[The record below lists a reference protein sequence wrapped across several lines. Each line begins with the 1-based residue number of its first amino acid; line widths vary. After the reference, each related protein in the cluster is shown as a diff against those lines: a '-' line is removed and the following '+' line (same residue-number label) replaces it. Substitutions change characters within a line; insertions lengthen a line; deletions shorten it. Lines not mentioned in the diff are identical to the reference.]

1 MGCCRR
7 RKLREG
13 VRLAPPVTAETQ
25 TQAEDGVLASRE
37 PTDEREEEYR
47 ASSEDNPNGALS
59 YVPGNIR
66 FPIALTGIQPTR
78 THDQFRRARAL
89 RASHLIRGRHS
100 RAAGLLPRQG
110 PREL

>member
-37 PTDEREEEYR
+37 PADEGE
-47 ASSEDNPNGALS
+47 
-59 YVPGNIR
+59 
-66 FPIALTGIQPTR
+66 
-78 THDQFRRARAL
+78 
-89 RASHLIRGRHS
+89 
-100 RAAGLLPRQG
+100 
-110 PREL
+110 